1 MSFIFALGIIFLA
14 GVGALGYIAYIK
26 HIRKKAQEK
35 VERLEIE
42 RDTIKIVEEYKRAK
56 VAESWQEF
64 DQQQWQIRYE
74 AEQKRLAEEQ

>member
-14 GVGALGYIAYIK
+14 AVGALGYIAYIK